1 MIIGIDASRAYVGDR
16 TGTENYSYHLI
27 KEILRL
33 PESKNHTFVL
43 FIRPNAILPRYLDGY
58 SNVII
63 KLVNYRYLWTQI
75 GLAWETWQ
83 KPSLDILWIPA
94 HTLPILRNPKVRTA
108 VTIHGLEYQW
118 LPEYKNW
125 LQKWYLPLSTFYAA
139 KSADIL
145 IAVSEFTKK
154 ELEKVLHNNIFNI
167 KVIHEG
173 VEIEANRVKNSPKN
187 ILDKYTVSNLEYI
200 LFVGTVQ
207 PRKNLGQLIEAFS
220 IFSRLNPRYKLVIA
234 GSIGWLAEEILR
246 SPHRFDVDEKVV
258 FAGRVSSQELTALYN
273 QASMY
278 VQPSITEG
286 FGLPI
291 LEAMASGIPVI
302 TSDGGALAEIN
313 DGAGIVVPIGE
324 NFVSQLADA
333 MESVIHNPS
342 LSKKMVLAGKKRVL
356 ELSWQNAAKTTL
368 NTLLK

>member
-1 MIIGIDASRAYVGDR
+1 M
-16 TGTENYSYHLI
+16 
-27 KEILRL
+27 
-33 PESKNHTFVL
+33 
-43 FIRPNAILPRYLDGY
+43 LPRYLDGY

-63 KLVNYRYLWTQI
+63 KLVKYRYLWTQL
-75 GLAWETWQ
+75 GLAWETWK
-83 KPSLDILWIPA
+83 KPGLDILWIPA
-94 HTLPILRNPKVRTA
+94 HTLPILRNPKVKTA

-154 ELEKVLHNNIFNI
+154 ELEKVLHNSTLNI

-173 VEIEANRVKNSPKN
+173 VEVEVSRVKK
-187 ILDKYTVSNLEYI
+187 IATKVLDKYAVVSLEYI

-220 IFSRLNPRYKLVIA
+220 IFSRQNPKYKLVIA
-234 GSIGWLAEEILR
+234 GSVGWLAEEILQ
-246 SPHRFDVDEKVV
+246 SPHRFDVAEKVI
-258 FAGRVSSQELTALYN
+258 FAGRVSSEELLGLYA
-273 QASMY
+273 QASIY
-278 VQPSITEG
+278 VQASITEG

-291 LEAMASGIPVI
+291 LEAMANSIPVI

-313 DGAGIVVPIGE
+313 GGAGIVVPIGDG
-324 NFVSQLADA
+324 FVTQLADA
-333 MESVIHNPS
+333 MESVVHNPS

-356 ELSWQNAAKTTL
+356 KLSWQNAAKNTL
-368 NTLLK
+368 NQLLQ